1 MLPTPLIAVLAIA
14 LAAPDVQKPQ
24 QVRIAVTAQNE
35 IDLSA
40 LVGLLADATGRTVA
54 RPPVPVGLPV
64 SGPAGALT
72 RRVLAES
79 LGPEVTVDLRGQELV
94 ITLDPRLLAPDRLPD
109 WQRRLDQLGARADR
123 EARRRLGYG
132 MHARDSYRPNDPGR
146 PTICLVHGMNS
157 SSRGFVHMIEPLEE
171 AGYGVVLFDYPFNHP
186 LEESCA
192 RFRRDLRSFRRV
204 HGETRPWAIVAHSM
218 GALVAR
224 AYVEDPAEPAGQVST
239 LILIAPVSQGSS
251 LARAQALRQ
260 WLQGLQSV
268 AGKAPADP
276 LAYLGDGAGDA
287 AIDILPGSAFLTAL
301 NGRPRRAGVAYH
313 ILAGDSGFM
322 PLAARRRIEAQVQAM
337 RQQGGLLAGLSRV
350 IAHDLPA
357 QLDELCDGTGD
368 GCVTIE
374 RTRLD
379 GVTDHVTVH
388 ANHAE
393 LIRAPLL
400 FPDPGPVVSMPYIL
414 RWLKASAPPAAV
426 AGDPRP

>member
-1 MLPTPLIAVLAIA
+1 MLPTPLTIVLAIA
-14 LAAPDVQKPQ
+14 LGASQNQAPQ
-24 QVRIAVTAQNE
+24 QVRIPFTGARE
-35 IDLSA
+35 IDLSD
-40 LVGLLADATGRTVA
+40 LVGRLAEATGRNVA
-54 RPPVPVGLPV
+54 RPPVPVELPV
-64 SGPAGALT
+64 TGSAWALT
-72 RRVLAES
+72 RRLLAES
-79 LGPEVTVDLRGQELV
+79 LGPEATVDLQGQEMV
-94 ITLDPRLLAPDRLPD
+94 ITLDSRLLAPDRLPE
-109 WQRRLDQLGARADR
+109 WQRRLDQLAARAER
-123 EARRRLGYG
+123 EAKRRMGYG

-146 PTICLVHGMNS
+146 PTVCLVHGMNS
-157 SSRGFVHMIEPLEE
+157 SSRGFVHMIPPLEE
-171 AGYGVVLFDYPFNHP
+171 AGYGVVVFDYPFNHP

-192 RFRRDLRSFRRV
+192 RFRRDWQAFRRL

-224 AYVEDPAEPAGQVST
+224 ALVEDPAEPAGAVST

-260 WLQGLQSV
+260 WLQGLQTV
-268 AGKAPADP
+268 AGKSTADP
-276 LAYLGDGAGDA
+276 LAYLGNGEGEA
-287 AIDILPGSAFLTAL
+287 AIDILPGSAFLTTL
-301 NGRPRRAGVAYH
+301 NSRPRRAGVAYH

-322 PLAARRRIEAQVQAM
+322 PLAARRRIEAQLQAM

-350 IAHDLPA
+350 LSHDLPA

-414 RWLKASAPPAAV
+414 RWLQAAASPTPGVRDHAP
-426 AGDPRP
+426 